1 MDTPYLSLLD
11 LPHLGNCECQ
21 EIGQIYI
28 YLMNDRDNAMQCN
41 AIVMMANDDD
51 DHSEDGE

>member
-28 YLMNDRDNAMQCN
+28 YLMNDRDNA
-41 AIVMMANDDD
+41 IVMMANDDD
-51 DHSEDGE
+51 DQSEDGE